1 MNKIITKTELAPKI
15 KLFEFENSNMA
26 NKAKPG
32 QFVLIQMAETGER
45 FPITISGT
53 DPAKGTVKI
62 VFNEVGKSSKKLGA
76 LNEGQEIQNVAGPLG
91 NPTEITKF
99 GTVLCV
105 AGGVMIG
112 PMTWIVAALKQA
124 GNKVITVMGARNKEL
139 LILKDEMKT
148 LNSSLY
154 ISTDDGSEG
163 YTGLKVIKEIIEKEK
178 IDRVLGMSVATVTL
192 KTICDITRPYKI
204 KTIVSLSPIMLDA
217 TGMCGACRVSVGG
230 ETKFA
235 CVDGPEF
242 DGHLVDWDLLE
253 LRKRAYSHE
262 ERISALMDEHIC
274 QHATL
279 FPGGKTA

>member
-1 MNKIITKTELAPKI
+1 MNRITRKMELASRI
-15 KLFEFENSNMA
+15 LLFEFQNQNIA

-32 QFVLIQMAETGER
+32 QFVLIQMGETGER

-53 DPAKGTVKI
+53 NPARGTVKI
-62 VFNEVGKSSKKLGA
+62 VFNAVGKSSTILGA
-76 LNEGQEIQNVAGPLG
+76 LLEGEEIQNIAGPLG
-91 NPTEITKF
+91 NPTEIARF

-105 AGGVMIG
+105 AGGVMTG
-112 PMTWIVAALKQA
+112 PMVWEIAALKQA
-124 GNKVITVMGARNKEL
+124 GNSVITVVGARNKDL
-139 LILKDEMKT
+139 VIFKGEM
-148 LNSSLY
+148 NSISDSLY
-154 ISTDDGSEG
+154 ISTDDGSDG
-163 YTGLKVIKEIIEKEK
+163 YTGLDFIKDIIGKQK

-192 KTICDITRPYKI
+192 KTLCDITRPFNI
-204 KTIVSLSPIMLDA
+204 KTIVSLSPVMLDA

-262 ERISALMDEHIC
+262 ERISALMGATIC
-274 QHATL
+274 RHAVL
-279 FPGGKTA
+279 SISGGK